1 MDQLLTVVAAVP
13 PLAYQYADRF
23 WAGPL
28 TLILRRGAA
37 IPLNV
42 TAQARLVADGPDGF
56 LASILPKRFADVDEW
71 QTEMQLK
78 PMRVAN
84 IHLYTEGLNAA
95 DRALT
100 GVNMIDS
107 IEQAIARSIARSG
120 DRAVAVIPE
129 GPYVVPY
136 HAA

>member
-1 MDQLLTVVAAVP
+1 
-13 PLAYQYADRF
+13 
-23 WAGPL
+23 
-28 TLILRRGAA
+28 
-37 IPLNV
+37 
-42 TAQARLVADGPDGF
+42 
-56 LASILPKRFADVDEW
+56 
-71 QTEMQLK
+71 
-78 PMRVAN
+78 MRVAN
-84 IHLYTEGLNAA
+84 IHLYSGGLNAE

-107 IEQAIARSIARSG
+107 IEEAIVQSIARSG